1 MTMSNIRL
9 AVLLCVY
16 ASVSALTLSAQVM
29 LEAKS
34 AVNGAVVGE
43 RDFLTFYPR
52 EFVKVFSPRMLHDSS
67 GTNRALGIRVAYHLE
82 NCDLKFA
89 IQDELM
95 MHDADSIKDMIREC
109 EGDTIIIRHGDTL
122 STIVSRFIIAEW
134 RYLFCNRLRS
144 RHNSN
149 MIPVSG
155 EAIFPMRLYECH
167 RIDEPIRRLMK
178 YELDGE

>member
-1 MTMSNIRL
+1 MTPSNIRL
-9 AVLLCVY
+9 AVLLYVY
-16 ASVSALTLSAQVM
+16 VSVSALTISAQVM

-34 AVNGAVVGE
+34 AVKGAVVGE

-52 EFVKVFSPRMLHDSS
+52 EFLRVFSPRMLHDSS

-82 NCDLKFA
+82 DCDLLFA
-89 IQDELM
+89 IQDEILM
-95 MHDADSIKDMIREC
+95 HYADSIKDKIREC
-109 EGDTIIIRHGDTL
+109 EGDTIIVRHGDTL

-144 RHNSN
+144 RHNTN

-155 EAIFPMRLYECH
+155 EAIYPIRLYECQ
-167 RIDEPIRRLMK
+167 RIGDPIRRLMK
-178 YELDGE
+178 YELDSK